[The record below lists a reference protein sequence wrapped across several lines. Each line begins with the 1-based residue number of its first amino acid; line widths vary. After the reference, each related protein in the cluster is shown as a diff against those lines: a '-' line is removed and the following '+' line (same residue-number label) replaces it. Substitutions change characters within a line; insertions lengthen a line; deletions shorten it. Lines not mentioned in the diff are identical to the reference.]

1 MNKVNSVVPLN
12 RERRIL
18 LICGAVLLL
27 VGVVYRFSSS
37 IPSLFSGSDEMSFK
51 QKELVRYREV
61 LQEKSRLEATLIS
74 AERELARAEAGLL
87 PQQTPTLAAADIQN
101 MIDDVAEQ
109 KNIRIESMRVLK
121 SKTTENGKYIAI
133 PLEVIMTASIR
144 QIEEVLFFIEN
155 SQRLLKITAIRIRLT
170 NVRNPEK
177 LYCSFTVE
185 GLMKSGGI

>member
-27 VGVVYRFSSS
+27 AGVVYRFSSS

>member
-1 MNKVNSVVPLN
+1 M
-12 RERRIL
+12 
-18 LICGAVLLL
+18 
-27 VGVVYRFSSS
+27 YRFSSS

-51 QKELVRYREV
+51 QKELMRYREV
-61 LQEKSRLEATLIS
+61 LQEKSQLEATLIS

-87 PQQTPTLAAADIQN
+87 PQQTPALAAADIQN
-101 MIDDVAEQ
+101 MINNVADQ

-121 SKTTENGKYIAI
+121 SKPTENGKYIAI

-170 NVRNPEK
+170 NVRNPDQI
-177 LYCSFTVE
+177 YCSFTVE

>member
-1 MNKVNSVVPLN
+1 
-12 RERRIL
+12 

-27 VGVVYRFSSS
+27 GGAVYRFSWH
-37 IPSLFSGSDEMSFK
+37 IPSLFSGSHEMSFK
-51 QKELVRYREV
+51 EKELMKYRGV

-87 PQQTPTLAAADIQN
+87 PQQTPALAAADIQN
-101 MIDDVAEQ
+101 MINNVADQ

-121 SKTTENGKYIAI
+121 SKPTENGKYIAI

-170 NVRNPEK
+170 NVRNPEQ

>member
-12 RERRIL
+12 RERKIL

-27 VGVVYRFSSS
+27 AGAAYRFSPE
-37 IPSLFSGSDEMSFK
+37 IPSLFSGSNEMSFK
-51 QKELVRYREV
+51 EKELMKYRGV
-61 LQEKSRLEATLIS
+61 LQEKNRLEATLIS

-87 PQQTPTLAAADIQN
+87 PQETPALAAADIQN
-101 MIDDVAEQ
+101 MLDSVAEQ

-121 SKTTENGKYIAI
+121 SKPTENGKYITI

-144 QIEEVLFFIEN
+144 RIEEVLFFIEN

-170 NVRNPEK
+170 NVRNPDQI
-177 LYCSFTVE
+177 YCSFTVE